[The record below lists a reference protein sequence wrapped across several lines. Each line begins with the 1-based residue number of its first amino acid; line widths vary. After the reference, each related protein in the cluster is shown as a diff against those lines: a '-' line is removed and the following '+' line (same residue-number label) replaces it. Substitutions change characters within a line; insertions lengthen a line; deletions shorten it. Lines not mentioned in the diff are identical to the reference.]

1 MRLTATDTLQF
12 SLHKNLGKAIE
23 DSLVSVV
30 FLTKINANRSSPS
43 LESGFS
49 CRQHFY
55 SLCPKVAE
63 RSRPF
68 PSRGSV
74 IPGLDEA
81 LQGLCAE

>member
-1 MRLTATDTLQF
+1 MRLTATDTLQV

-30 FLTKINANRSSPS
+30 FLTKKMPTEAAHLWNPVFH
-43 LESGFS
+43 G
-49 CRQHFY
+49 
-55 SLCPKVAE
+55 LCPKVAE
-63 RSRPF
+63 GSRPF